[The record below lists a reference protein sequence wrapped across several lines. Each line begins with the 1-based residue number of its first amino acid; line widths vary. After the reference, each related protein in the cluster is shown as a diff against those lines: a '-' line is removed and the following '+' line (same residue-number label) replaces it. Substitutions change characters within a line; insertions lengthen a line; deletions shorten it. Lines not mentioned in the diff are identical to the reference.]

1 MRINHRSDIII
12 LVITFFFW
20 GSVYAASKF
29 VYPFI
34 PPLTVVMFRSSLSA
48 VLFGLLLL
56 KQGGFKREKRHLPE
70 KKHIW
75 VFVLTGFMMYASA
88 VSLTNV
94 ATRFLGASM
103 SALLNCLNPIFI
115 SFFAM
120 LMLKEKLNA
129 RIISGIIISLIG
141 VIVVLGVSFKGVSLP
156 GVAFSLTAVLL
167 WSIASVIIRKL
178 SGIYT
183 PVEISF
189 YVSLCAIPF
198 NIFYSFLEL
207 RTASVK
213 FTPLAIAVML
223 YIVVCGGFIPSYL
236 WNRSLSRNPASICSM
251 FYPVQ
256 PMAATLLGVIILGEK
271 LTWNFFAGAA
281 VIFAGVLLGLSSGKR
296 TG

>member
-1 MRINHRSDIII
+1 MKINHRSDIII

-34 PPLTVVMFRSSLSA
+34 PPLTVVMLRSSLSA

-56 KQGGFKREKRHLPE
+56 KQGGFKTEKRHLPE

-75 VFVLTGFMMYASA
+75 MFVLTGFMMYASA

-120 LMLKEKLNA
+120 LILKEKLNA
-129 RIISGIIISLIG
+129 RIIAGIIISLIG
-141 VIVVLGVSFKGVSLP
+141 VIVVLGVTFKGVSLR

-167 WSIASVIIRKL
+167 WSIASVLVRKL
-178 SGIYT
+178 SAFYT

-189 YVSLCAIPF
+189 YATLCAIPF
-198 NIFYSFLEL
+198 NILYSFIEL
-207 RTASVK
+207 RTAQVTL
-213 FTPLAIAVML
+213 TPLAVAVML

-236 WNRSLSRNPASICSM
+236 YNRSLSRNPASICAM
-251 FYPVQ
+251 FYPFQ

-271 LTWNFFAGAA
+271 LTWNFFVGAGI
-281 VIFAGVLLGLSSGKR
+281 IFAGVLLGLSSGKR
-296 TG
+296 AG